1 MDLLNQ
7 LSIARAVQL
16 FPRTKFDASCLSTDA
31 VGNCVYITG
40 PASGDVYQVT
50 TADPLN
56 GAVKMPAMGI
66 IISKPAPSSTS
77 CIVQAG
83 GEMVGIVSG
92 LTPGKVVFV
101 DNGGTLTHTPI
112 TAPPS
117 QLAYIQSMGI
127 ALSTD
132 RVLVN
137 PDYSIIKRLG

>member
-7 LSIARAVQL
+7 LSIARAFQL
-16 FPRTKFDASCLSTDA
+16 FPRTRFAATCLSSDA

-40 PASGDVYQVT
+40 PASGDVYQVS

-56 GAVKMPAMGI
+56 GALKMPAMGI
-66 IISKPAPSSTS
+66 IIEKPTPTT
-77 CIVQAG
+77 CRVQAS
-83 GEMVGIVSG
+83 GEMIGVVSG

-101 DNGGTLTHTPI
+101 YSDGTLNHLPVM
-112 TAPPS
+112 PGVGE
-117 QLAYIQSMGI
+117 LAYIQSMGI
-127 ALSTD
+127 AISTD